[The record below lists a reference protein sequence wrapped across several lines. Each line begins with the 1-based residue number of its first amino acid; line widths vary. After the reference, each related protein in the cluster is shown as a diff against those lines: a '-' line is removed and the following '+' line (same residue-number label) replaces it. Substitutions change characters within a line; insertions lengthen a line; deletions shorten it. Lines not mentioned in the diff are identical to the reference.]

1 MNWIKIISE
10 RFTESSKEQSW
21 FTGLFSIIGMGI
33 GCFAMV
39 IALSVMNGF
48 ELLVHDKLKGFEG
61 DLRIIKPKIEP
72 DIQSIEGIKATMPF
86 IERRGLIEVGND
98 QKVVSLKAVDVNKMK
113 SFYTLQL
120 KGNIPKLGQVVIGQ
134 NIANRLGKNIGDEI
148 LIYSPIDQSF
158 GYGLPLKKKMT
169 ISGIFSTKILDYDDR
184 FVFMS
189 LIDGKRLFKRK
200 SGIDGIDIRFSQGAD
215 KSNIEASLNELFG
228 HKIQFQSWDNLN
240 KALID
245 AMKMERLGT
254 ILILSLIFLV
264 AAFNLAASLAL
275 TSIQKMK
282 EVGILKAMGAS
293 EKSIKTI
300 IIRIGLKIAGKG
312 ALWGISMGF
321 LLVEIQNWLG
331 IIPLPSDVYFIDAL
345 PMTIFP
351 VDIIVVAGI
360 SFLFILMASYISGRK
375 LAETKIIEVLQ
386 WSK

>member
-86 IERRGLIEVGND
+86 IERRGLLEVGND

-169 ISGIFSTKILDYDDR
+169 ISGIFSTKVLDYDDR

-282 EVGILKAMGAS
+282 EIGILKAMGAS
-293 EKSIKTI
+293 GKSIKTI

>member
-86 IERRGLIEVGND
+86 IERRGLLEVGND

>member
-10 RFTESSKEQSW
+10 RFTESSREQSW

-72 DIQSIEGIKATMPF
+72 DIQSIEGIKAIMPF
-86 IERRGLIEVGND
+86 IERRGLIEVGNK

-113 SFYTLQL
+113 SFYTLPL

-169 ISGIFSTKILDYDDR
+169 ISGIFSTKVLDYDDR

-264 AAFNLAASLAL
+264 SAFNLAASLAL

-282 EVGILKAMGAS
+282 EIGILKAMGAS
-293 EKSIKTI
+293 GKSIKTI

-312 ALWGISMGF
+312 ALWGISLGF

-345 PMTIFP
+345 PMIIFP